1 MTRLNTLLLLALIG
15 CALSVV
21 TSQHKA
27 RKFFIE
33 LQVEQESERKLDSE
47 WRELQIESQTQGA
60 GRRIEQKAARE
71 LGMGQPDAKKT
82 VIVVLDGTVAP
93 SPAVS
98 GLENKKSNQAAPD
111 LQSTLPDVSG
121 NRSAGGQHVDRNPRL
136 TPSPLPDERVRNGV
150 REALP
155 FSKAAN

>member
-1 MTRLNTLLLLALIG
+1 MSRLNTLLLLVLIG

-27 RKFFIE
+27 RQFFIE

-82 VIVVLDGTVAP
+82 VIVVLDGSAATTSGAKTV
-93 SPAVS
+93 
-98 GLENKKSNQAAPD
+98 PD
-111 LQSTLPDVSG
+111 
-121 NRSAGGQHVDRNPRL
+121 
-136 TPSPLPDERVRNGV
+136 
-150 REALP
+150 
-155 FSKAAN
+155 K

>member
-1 MTRLNTLLLLALIG
+1 MTRLNILLLLVLIG

-82 VIVVLDGTVAP
+82 VIVVLDGSAATTSGAKTV
-93 SPAVS
+93 
-98 GLENKKSNQAAPD
+98 PD
-111 LQSTLPDVSG
+111 
-121 NRSAGGQHVDRNPRL
+121 
-136 TPSPLPDERVRNGV
+136 
-150 REALP
+150 
-155 FSKAAN
+155 K